1 MTDETVVGQDAAQ
14 IGVAGEDDAEEVERF
29 ALEPVGTGPQV
40 GDGLDHRRLI
50 VHTERTQSHAM
61 VVSDAEQLHHHREAR
76 GIPFGIAV
84 GGIVDAT
91 EIDHHLEA
99 QTRIIAQALADDVM
113 AVGADLDRDLAEGGG
128 QAQDALTESVL
139 KGSNQ
144 GFGTHDQRR
153 AMVLVSRI
161 LRCNWMMP

>member
-1 MTDETVVGQDAAQ
+1 
-14 IGVAGEDDAEEVERF
+14 
-29 ALEPVGTGPQV
+29 
-40 GDGLDHRRLI
+40 
-50 VHTERTQSHAM
+50 M
-61 VVSDAEQLHHHREAR
+61 VVPDAEQLHHHGEAR

-99 QTRIIAQALADDVM
+99 QTRIIAQALTDDVM
-113 AVGADLDRDLAEGGG
+113 TVGTDLDRDLAEGGG

-161 LRCNWMMP
+161 LRCSWMMP

>member
-1 MTDETVVGQDAAQ
+1 MPKRSNASRSKQLAQGHRSVTVS
-14 IGVAGEDDAEEVERF
+14 
-29 ALEPVGTGPQV
+29 
-40 GDGLDHRRLI
+40 
-50 VHTERTQSHAM
+50 SHAM
-61 VVSDAEQLHHHREAR
+61 VVPDAEQLHHHGEAR

-91 EIDHHLEA
+91 EVDHHLEA
-99 QTRIIAQALADDVM
+99 QTRVIAQALADDVM
-113 AVGADLDRDLAEGGG
+113 AVAADLDRDLAEGGG

-161 LRCNWMMP
+161 LRCSWMMP